1 MNEKMKN
8 LPKGWEIKKLKE
20 IGEVISGGTPSTT
33 VSEYWNGNISWISP
47 SDLTGYNE
55 IKIRRGKKSITELG
69 LKKSSAK
76 LMPKGS
82 VLFSCRAPIGY
93 VAIADEELSTNQG
106 FKSII
111 PNANIDSLFIYYFL
125 KNSKQEA
132 EKVASGT
139 TFKEISLR
147 NFSDLQIPLP
157 PLETQQHIVSKIEE
171 LFSELEKGVEELK
184 KSLEQ
189 LKVYRQSVLKWAFEG
204 RFTNENV
211 KEGEFPEGWE
221 VKKLGEVF
229 NFIGGG
235 TPSKNEKAYWNG
247 KIPWASIKDIKGE
260 YLTQTSDFITD
271 EGLKKSTTNLAK
283 NGELIIATR
292 INPGRPIITKIET
305 TINQDLK
312 IARPKVNIDIKFAFY
327 FFLNRENEIL
337 KKSSGTTVLGIR
349 LEILNDIEISF
360 PSIEEQHQIVQEIES
375 RLSVAD
381 KMEEQIKT
389 SLQQAE
395 ALKQSILKK
404 AFSGE
409 LVTGRV

>member
-1 MNEKMKN
+1 MKEKMKN

-93 VAIADEELSTNQG
+93 VAIADEELCTNQG

-157 PLETQQHIVSKIEE
+157 PLETQQRIVSKIEE

-204 RFTNENV
+204 RFTSRSETGTSRDLSV
-211 KEGEFPEGWE
+211 QGELPEGWE
-221 VKKLGEVF
+221 CILFGNAVNNYDGKRKPLSRKVRLNRQGKFRYYGATEIVDYIDDYIFDGKYLLIGEDGA
-229 NFIGGG
+229 NLL
-235 TPSKNEKAYWNG
+235 SKNRPLAFIVEGKFWVNNHAHVIQSKDFLNIEYLNYYINSININQYVSG
-247 KIPWASIKDIKGE
+247 TAQPKLNQANMNKIP
-260 YLTQTSDFITD
+260 
-271 EGLKKSTTNLAK
+271 
-283 NGELIIATR
+283 
-292 INPGRPIITKIET
+292 
-305 TINQDLK
+305 
-312 IARPKVNIDIKFAFY
+312 
-327 FFLNRENEIL
+327 
-337 KKSSGTTVLGIR
+337 
-349 LEILNDIEISF
+349 ISF
-360 PSIEEQHQIVQEIES
+360 PSIEEQHLIVQEIER

-381 KMEEQIKT
+381 KMEEQIKA

-404 AFSGE
+404 AFEGE
-409 LVTGRV
+409 LVTGRA